1 MPLLPYK
8 NFEPEIKED
17 VFIAPNA
24 YIIGNVKIDSRASIW
39 FGAVIRGDMDQI
51 TIGEESNIQDNV
63 TIHVDFDTP
72 TRVGRRVTVGHNAVL
87 HGAIVEDGVL
97 IGMGSVILN
106 GAVIGKD
113 SLIAAGS
120 LITPGTEIPP
130 RSLVMGS
137 PGKVVK
143 SLEEEQLPVK
153 AEMYRN
159 YLDLAYD
166 YRESEPG

>member
-8 NFEPEIKED
+8 NFKPEIKDD

-39 FGAVIRGDMDQI
+39 FGAVIRGDMDEI

-63 TIHVDFDTP
+63 TIHVDFATP

-87 HGAIVEDGVL
+87 HGAIVEDGAL
-97 IGMGSVILN
+97 IGMGSVLLN
-106 GAVIGKD
+106 GVVIGKD
-113 SLIAAGS
+113 SLVAAGS
-120 LITPGTEIPP
+120 LITPGTKIPP

-143 SLEEEQLPVK
+143 TLEEDQLPVK
-153 AEMYRN
+153 TEMYRN
-159 YLDLAYD
+159 YLDLVND
-166 YRESEPG
+166 YRETESS